1 MKARM
6 FSFHYS
12 EEGEFMKIEI
22 AKENPPV
29 ISWIDKN
36 GWTQREKITYRSL
49 KVHKVKHRLL
59 VLVLSLLMDVIF
71 DSDEE
76 EVKI

>member
-1 MKARM
+1 
-6 FSFHYS
+6 
-12 EEGEFMKIEI
+12 MKIEI

-49 KVHKVKHRLL
+49 KVHKVKRRLL
-59 VLVLSLLMDVIF
+59 VLVISFLMDVIF
-71 DSDEE
+71 DSYEE